1 MIAKVRPTRHITRS
15 VMYGQDERKGG
26 EVLLFQHVDM
36 TATPEEQAADL
47 VAMSKP
53 SIKVKAYNFILSF
66 DDEDTEKLRQM
77 DTERRF
83 KFLREVIKAFIA
95 EMEKRG
101 TNITDC
107 PFVVARHGNTNN
119 EHFHMTV
126 LTTTVDGKHIN
137 DSFIKKNAIRAA
149 AKVSEDYGL
158 KAAPKA
164 LRNEV
169 AHQVA
174 SGKRDAGRKATRS
187 IRSRHSGTMADIQD
201 RMRRRD
207 AVERANRRKA
217 MLRRL
222 IEKIAKEATAA
233 DFAKLLKAEGM
244 TLCEQKKG
252 WGVTVTIEDGKERF
266 YTFAQL
272 EVNADLVTP
281 LVTPQKEEEKTAE
294 ERKMPE
300 WKRIVPSP
308 SRSILN
314 AAKRIIRPLNVR
326 GEQSGGQS
334 REDEISKGN
343 YEDPDETRRGGGM
356 KR

>member
-149 AKVSEDYGL
+149 AKV
-158 KAAPKA
+158 
-164 LRNEV
+164 
-169 AHQVA
+169 
-174 SGKRDAGRKATRS
+174 KRDAGRKATRS

-222 IEKIAKEATAA
+222 IEKIAKDATAA

>member
-158 KAAPKA
+158 KA
-164 LRNEV
+164 
-169 AHQVA
+169 
-174 SGKRDAGRKATRS
+174 GKPLGAFAAG
-187 IRSRHSGTMADIQD
+187 IRARWLTSR
-201 RMRRRD
+201 
-207 AVERANRRKA
+207 
-217 MLRRL
+217 
-222 IEKIAKEATAA
+222 IA
-233 DFAKLLKAEGM
+233 
-244 TLCEQKKG
+244 
-252 WGVTVTIEDGKERF
+252 
-266 YTFAQL
+266 
-272 EVNADLVTP
+272 
-281 LVTPQKEEEKTAE
+281 
-294 ERKMPE
+294 
-300 WKRIVPSP
+300 
-308 SRSILN
+308 
-314 AAKRIIRPLNVR
+314 
-326 GEQSGGQS
+326 
-334 REDEISKGN
+334 
-343 YEDPDETRRGGGM
+343 
-356 KR
+356 